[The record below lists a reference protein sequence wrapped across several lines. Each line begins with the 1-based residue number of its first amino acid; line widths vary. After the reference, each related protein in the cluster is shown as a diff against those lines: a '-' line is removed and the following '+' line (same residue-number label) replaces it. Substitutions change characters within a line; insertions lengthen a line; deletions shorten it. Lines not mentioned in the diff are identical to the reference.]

1 MNTKIWI
8 TAFAIVA
15 SIIPVTAL
23 AEQTPVTISSSY
35 NTDSDGVKNSTVT
48 IATAKERNPFNF
60 SYSRL
65 KIQQRD
71 SADSV
76 DENALKI
83 NWNYRINEE
92 RGYRAWVNLSQ
103 NNIWNHASYGLQYYG
118 VANTIDKVTASYS
131 HEAVQTLAAY
141 QNCIMGDNLAM
152 EYRQEIYR
160 DLTLDTKVKYASY
173 SDSNYRKSFSTG
185 LTKAFGRHYRVGLM
199 YDYDTS
205 DVNKKSVFY
214 LPKQQSSLSL
224 TMEAAVKIGEGSL
237 LLKRTGSLFSRD
249 VTGRINKTTYGVT
262 YRLRNLNLGL
272 QYYKDDNYWAREFS
286 CSWSNRW

>member
-1 MNTKIWI
+1 MKTKIWI
-8 TAFAIVA
+8 TAFAMA
-15 SIIPVTAL
+15 ACMIPVTAS

-48 IATAKERNPFNF
+48 IAAAKEIQPFHF

-71 SADSV
+71 SSDSV
-76 DENALKI
+76 NENALKI

-103 NNIWNHASYGLQYYG
+103 NNVWNHASYGLQYDG
-118 VANTIDKVTASYS
+118 VANTIDKVTVSYS
-131 HEAVQTLAAY
+131 HEAVQTLSAY
-141 QNCIMGDNLAM
+141 QNRIMGNNLAM

-160 DLTLDTKVKYASY
+160 DLTMDTKVKYSSY
-173 SDSNYRKSFSTG
+173 SDSNYRKSFSAG
-185 LTKAFGRHYRVGLM
+185 LTKAFGRHYRAGLV
-199 YDYDTS
+199 YSYDTS

-214 LPKQQSSLSL
+214 LPKQESSLSL
-224 TMEAAVKIGEGSL
+224 TMEAAVKVGEGSL

-249 VTGRINKTTYGVT
+249 VTGRIDKTTYSVM

-272 QYYKDDNYWAREFS
+272 QYYKDDNYWAREVSF
-286 CSWSNRW
+286 SWSNRW

>member
-8 TAFAIVA
+8 TAFAIA
-15 SIIPVTAL
+15 ACMIPVTAS

-35 NTDSDGVKNSTVT
+35 NTDSDGVKNTTVT
-48 IATAKERNPFNF
+48 IATAKEIQPFNF

-76 DENALKI
+76 NENALKV
-83 NWNYRINEE
+83 NWNYRMNEE

-118 VANTIDKVTASYS
+118 VANTIDTVTVSYS
-131 HEAVQTLAAY
+131 HESVQTLSAY
-141 QNCIMGDNLAM
+141 QNRIMGDNLAM
-152 EYRQEIYR
+152 EYWQEIYR
-160 DLTLDTKVKYASY
+160 DLMLDTKVRYSSY
-173 SDSNYRKSFSTG
+173 SDSNYRKNFSTG
-185 LTKAFGRHYRVGLM
+185 LTKAFGRHFRTGLV
-199 YDYDTS
+199 YSYDTS

-214 LPKQQSSLSL
+214 LSKQESSLSL
-224 TMEAAVKIGEGSL
+224 TMEAAIKIGEGSL

-249 VTGRINKTTYGVT
+249 VTGRINKTKYGAT

-272 QYYKDDNYWAREFS
+272 QYYKDDNYWSREVS